1 MYDCN
6 MNVPAELKQA
16 LDAADGS
23 PIEIVDGQRH
33 YVVIQAELYE
43 RLKRALDLGESTEEE
58 RKYLLQQWGKSSGW
72 EDPGDA
78 VFDSLEPQ

>member
-1 MYDCN
+1 

-16 LDAADGS
+16 LDAAAGA
-23 PIEIVDGQRH
+23 PVEIVDGNRH

-43 RLKRALDLGESTEEE
+43 QLKRVLDLGESTDEE
-58 RKYLLQQWGKSSGW
+58 RKFLLQQWGKSSGW
-72 EDPGDA
+72 EEPGDA